1 MRAHMGCGSSVPA
14 HQDSYPMPTK
24 PAPPISAPSSG
35 GRHVRRRHTSASPH
49 TSFDSE
55 ASFKSCEEAFLLDD
69 ELIGDDTGADEPTPA
84 PATRINISESM
95 SPRTPDRRPMTASRL
110 PTRPAPPRVQPQRA
124 EVRFI
129 TEKTDNIVSSSGGGV
144 STAFDSNPDKPSA
157 LRGVDLTKLRDALVR
172 EQMECTD
179 GTVSVA
185 RLNACLHRC
194 VNPGNRA
201 PSTAVSALFNA
212 VDVDDTGRVDVAD
225 VLITCAALCTSPN
238 DPCARMKVA
247 FDACDV
253 DGDGSLTKDQAIK
266 MLRGAV
272 CSAACA
278 FSLDGSRRFQNTETN
293 DENADPNVRAKTRG
307 SDTVTLTIPGGY
319 TMSAPRLRHMMGSD
333 ANKFAMR
340 VDESMSVDVYVDVLV
355 DDLFARHDTDWAG
368 AVTWSDVG
376 EYAGTSA
383 FLRAWFGLDAR
394 VL

>member
-1 MRAHMGCGSSVPA
+1 
-14 HQDSYPMPTK
+14 
-24 PAPPISAPSSG
+24 
-35 GRHVRRRHTSASPH
+35 
-49 TSFDSE
+49 
-55 ASFKSCEEAFLLDD
+55 
-69 ELIGDDTGADEPTPA
+69 
-84 PATRINISESM
+84 
-95 SPRTPDRRPMTASRL
+95 
-110 PTRPAPPRVQPQRA
+110 
-124 EVRFI
+124 VRFI
-129 TEKTDNIVSSSGGGV
+129 TEKTDIIVSSSGGGV

-194 VNPGNRA
+194 VNPANRA

-225 VLITCAALCTSPN
+225 VLITCAALCTSPD

-293 DENADPNVRAKTRG
+293 DENADPNVRAKGLGG
-307 SDTVTLTIPGGY
+307 SDTVTLTMKGGY

-333 ANKFAMR
+333 ANKLAMR

>member
-1 MRAHMGCGSSVPA
+1 
-14 HQDSYPMPTK
+14 
-24 PAPPISAPSSG
+24 
-35 GRHVRRRHTSASPH
+35 
-49 TSFDSE
+49 
-55 ASFKSCEEAFLLDD
+55 
-69 ELIGDDTGADEPTPA
+69 
-84 PATRINISESM
+84 
-95 SPRTPDRRPMTASRL
+95 
-110 PTRPAPPRVQPQRA
+110 
-124 EVRFI
+124 
-129 TEKTDNIVSSSGGGV
+129 
-144 STAFDSNPDKPSA
+144 
-157 LRGVDLTKLRDALVR
+157 
-172 EQMECTD
+172 
-179 GTVSVA
+179 
-185 RLNACLHRC
+185 
-194 VNPGNRA
+194 
-201 PSTAVSALFNA
+201 
-212 VDVDDTGRVDVAD
+212 
-225 VLITCAALCTSPN
+225 
-238 DPCARMKVA
+238 MKVA

-293 DENADPNVRAKTRG
+293 DENADPNVRAKGLGG
-307 SDTVTLTIPGGY
+307 SDTVTLTMKGGY

-333 ANKFAMR
+333 ANKLAMR

>member
-1 MRAHMGCGSSVPA
+1 
-14 HQDSYPMPTK
+14 
-24 PAPPISAPSSG
+24 
-35 GRHVRRRHTSASPH
+35 
-49 TSFDSE
+49 
-55 ASFKSCEEAFLLDD
+55 
-69 ELIGDDTGADEPTPA
+69 
-84 PATRINISESM
+84 
-95 SPRTPDRRPMTASRL
+95 MTASRL

-129 TEKTDNIVSSSGGGV
+129 TEKTDIIVSSSGGGV

-194 VNPGNRA
+194 VNPANRA

-225 VLITCAALCTSPN
+225 VLITCAALCTSPD

-293 DENADPNVRAKTRG
+293 DENADPNVRAKGLARVRHG
-307 SDTVTLTIPGGY
+307 DADDEGGI
-319 TMSAPRLRHMMGSD
+319 H
-333 ANKFAMR
+333 
-340 VDESMSVDVYVDVLV
+340 
-355 DDLFARHDTDWAG
+355 
-368 AVTWSDVG
+368 DVG
-376 EYAGTSA
+376 AEVTAYDGI
-383 FLRAWFGLDAR
+383 RRWVCHEGG
-394 VL
+394 